1 MSMKFVD
8 ALKDALS
15 ALRSPSLSPSE
26 QFADWLPYSAYIA
39 EEQLFVNRDG
49 LGFMLEVLPQAGADE
64 RMVEVLMALFATSPA
79 GTGLQ
84 FHLLASPHLRP
95 TLRRYANLRLEDK
108 DQARR
113 AARWGRPVRN
123 RNLFRRLARQRVGH
137 LLQGARR
144 SLTSGFHYQLRDFR
158 LLFSVCMPG
167 NASDGALRERLLGLR
182 DSMTSTLQAAS
193 LPNRVCDATDLI
205 RWCALFTN
213 GDRLQQVDAVPQG
226 YDPGRELRDQMVDA
240 DTLQDAHPNALRFWK
255 ADHEDVLE
263 ARFFSVKGY
272 PEHYALWQMGAL
284 IGDVMQ
290 PELHYHCPF
299 LLTLGVHILDTHQS
313 KAVVTGNH
321 VRATQN
327 ARSKMAQVMPDVSKK
342 LQDWSAAAQA
352 LDSGGNLVSLY
363 HQLALFCRPEQATAA
378 SETAQA
384 IWRSRGF
391 ALNADTYL
399 QRQALLASLPM
410 SLNPRLHKDLLKM
423 RRVTRKTSAN
433 AAHLAPLIAE
443 WRGTRT
449 PALVFGG
456 RRGQLMTL
464 DLFDN
469 DLGNYNAAVI
479 GAPGAGKSVLLNELA
494 WSYRAIGAKVW
505 MQDLGRSFE
514 KLCRKAKGTYIEFR
528 PDVDLC
534 LNPFTQVRD
543 INEDIDLLE
552 AAIAKMA
559 SMHNRLDDVQYK
571 AISAMVLKLF
581 KAHGNDLTLTALRD
595 AFKDG
600 SLQELGLHQDQRLKD
615 LAVMLNPY
623 AREGQYARFFEGR
636 NNIDFSNDFIVIEN
650 EELQR
655 RADLHAVVTIML
667 LHRITGE
674 MYLTRNTR
682 KLLIIDELKQQLG
695 DAGADDPV
703 KAVVIEEAARR
714 ARKYGGALIT
724 ATQSADDYY
733 GSAQMEAA
741 LNCSDWMFLL
751 RQKAESIEMLQRKGR
766 LALDDAKKRLLQSLR
781 VEPGHYAELY
791 ISSPVGEGVARNIL
805 DPATHLLFSNK
816 LEDNAPLDALRAQ
829 GLSIDEAITE
839 LLRQRGLLP

>member
-1 MSMKFVD
+1 MSLQFVD

-15 ALRSPSLSPSE
+15 ALRSPRLSPSE

-49 LGFMLEVLPQAGADE
+49 LGFVLEVLPQAGADE

-95 TLRRYANLRLEDK
+95 TLRRYANLRLEDE
-108 DQARR
+108 DQAQR

-137 LLQGARR
+137 LLHGARR

-167 NASDGALRERLLGLR
+167 HASDGALSERLLGLR

-213 GDRLQQVDAVPQG
+213 GDRLLQVDAVPQG

-299 LLTLGVHILDTHQS
+299 LLTLGVHILDPHQS

-410 SLNPRLHKDLLKM
+410 SLSPRLHKDLLKM
-423 RRVTRKTSAN
+423 RRVTRKT
-433 AAHLAPLIAE
+433 
-443 WRGTRT
+443 
-449 PALVFGG
+449 
-456 RRGQLMTL
+456 
-464 DLFDN
+464 
-469 DLGNYNAAVI
+469 
-479 GAPGAGKSVLLNELA
+479 
-494 WSYRAIGAKVW
+494 
-505 MQDLGRSFE
+505 
-514 KLCRKAKGTYIEFR
+514 
-528 PDVDLC
+528 
-534 LNPFTQVRD
+534 
-543 INEDIDLLE
+543 
-552 AAIAKMA
+552 
-559 SMHNRLDDVQYK
+559 
-571 AISAMVLKLF
+571 
-581 KAHGNDLTLTALRD
+581 
-595 AFKDG
+595 
-600 SLQELGLHQDQRLKD
+600 
-615 LAVMLNPY
+615 
-623 AREGQYARFFEGR
+623 
-636 NNIDFSNDFIVIEN
+636 
-650 EELQR
+650 
-655 RADLHAVVTIML
+655 
-667 LHRITGE
+667 
-674 MYLTRNTR
+674 
-682 KLLIIDELKQQLG
+682 
-695 DAGADDPV
+695 
-703 KAVVIEEAARR
+703 
-714 ARKYGGALIT
+714 
-724 ATQSADDYY
+724 
-733 GSAQMEAA
+733 
-741 LNCSDWMFLL
+741 
-751 RQKAESIEMLQRKGR
+751 
-766 LALDDAKKRLLQSLR
+766 
-781 VEPGHYAELY
+781 
-791 ISSPVGEGVARNIL
+791 
-805 DPATHLLFSNK
+805 
-816 LEDNAPLDALRAQ
+816 
-829 GLSIDEAITE
+829 
-839 LLRQRGLLP
+839 